1 MKKNILAIFLL
12 FPMLFLNSCSFI
24 GLKLRG
30 DIVINVITT
39 KETNEWENNGESD
52 KKYYAVYQSGIY
64 RETDK
69 FNPDDVTEYY
79 VDTKTFSSKIV
90 GNRIVNKVIQPTVW
104 DNNNT
109 LIIPDD
115 RIRGIINAAAD
126 TIEHPI
132 WKFEIIKDKDKY
144 FAFIWLNVNW
154 SSSCELYEYDIE
166 NKSIHQLCEWDEVD
180 IVGISVPDST
190 KGLASIKR

>member
-154 SSSCELYEYDIE
+154 SSPCELYEYDIE

-190 KGLASIKR
+190 KGLASI